1 MGDIMTISEKVV
13 KALNVQLNREIYSAY
28 LYLSMSAY
36 FESLGLKGFASWMK
50 VQWQEELMHAMKFFD
65 YIANRGGRVE
75 LYEIETPQKDWASPL
90 EAFEFALEHE
100 KAVTKRISD
109 LVNMAVEE
117 RDHAT
122 FNMLQWFVN
131 EQVEEEKSFGEIVAK
146 LRLAG
151 NDTRALLFLDSE
163 LGQRKFGVGED
174 ESGSAVQD

>member
-1 MGDIMTISEKVV
+1 MSISEKVV

-36 FESLGLKGFASWMK
+36 FESLGLRGFASWMK
-50 VQWQEELMHAMKFFD
+50 VQWQEELLHAMKFFD
-65 YIANRGGRVE
+65 YIASRGGRVE
-75 LYEIETPQKDWASPL
+75 LYEIEAPPKEWKSPL

-100 KAVTKRISD
+100 KSVTKRISE
-109 LVNMAVEE
+109 LVNLSIEE

-131 EQVEEEKSFGEIVAK
+131 EQVEEEQSFGEVVSK
-146 LRLAG
+146 LKLAG

-163 LGQRKFGVGED
+163 LGKRKLGGED
-174 ESGSAVQD
+174 ESGGSAED

>member
-1 MGDIMTISEKVV
+1 MSISERVV
-13 KALNVQLNREIYSAY
+13 KALNTQLNREIYSAY

-36 FESLGLKGFASWMK
+36 FDSLGLKGFANWMK

-65 YIANRGGRVE
+65 YVADRGGRVE
-75 LYEIETPQKDWASPL
+75 LYEIEAPPKEWRSPL

-100 KAVTKRISD
+100 KSVTKRISD
-109 LVNMAVEE
+109 LVNLSIEE
-117 RDHAT
+117 KDHAT

-146 LRLAG
+146 LKLAG

-163 LGQRKFGVGED
+163 LGQRKFGVED
-174 ESGSAVQD
+174 EPGSAVQD